1 MRSVECIQIMRKR
14 QKFVLSSFITSIG
27 ILLAQSAPLEWRY
40 LLIFLLCG
48 ISYILSAWSLREGLG
63 GVEWLT
69 VLLPQA
75 LFTGAVGWFYILLPS
90 VWWAKILITALF
102 AIGHYALLLSGN
114 IFSVATIRTIAL
126 LRAAQTV
133 SLVMTLLSGFLL
145 LDTVVSFRFPMIGT
159 ALLVAIV
166 SLLLSIPALW
176 TVEVG
181 EGLNIKIILYSLVI
195 GLLMG
200 ILSISISFWPATI
213 STTSLFL
220 TAMLYC
226 FLGLSS
232 HHFSQ
237 RLFKNT
243 VWEYVIVAL
252 VVLSTVLVTS
262 LV

>member
-1 MRSVECIQIMRKR
+1 M
-14 QKFVLSSFITSIG
+14 LSYF
-27 ILLAQSAPLEWRY
+27 
-40 LLIFLLCG
+40 F
-48 ISYILSAWSLREGLG
+48 SAWSLSEGLG

-69 VLLPQA
+69 ALLPTA
-75 LFTGAVGWFYILLPS
+75 LFTGAAGWFYILLPE
-90 VWWAKILITALF
+90 VWWAKILITVIF
-102 AIGHYALLLSGN
+102 AVGHYALLLSGN
-114 IFSVATIRTIAL
+114 IFSVAAIRTIAL

-145 LDTVVSFRFPMIGT
+145 FDIIVSFRFPIFGSSILILF
-159 ALLVAIV
+159 A

-181 EGLNIKIILYSLVI
+181 ETLNIKIVLYSLVI
-195 GLLMG
+195 ALLMSM
-200 ILSISISFWPATI
+200 LSISISFWPTTI
-213 STTSLFL
+213 STSSLFL
-220 TAMLYC
+220 TSMLYC

-243 VWEYVIVAL
+243 VWEYVIVGL

-262 LV
+262 LI

>member
-1 MRSVECIQIMRKR
+1 MRKR
-14 QKFVLSSFITSIG
+14 QKFVISSVVISLG
-27 ILLAQSAPLEWRY
+27 ILLAQAAPLEWRY
-40 LLIFLLCG
+40 VLIFLLCG
-48 ISYILSAWSLREGLG
+48 LSYLMSAWSLSEGLG
-63 GVEWLT
+63 GVELLT

-75 LFTGAVGWFYILLPS
+75 LFTGAVGWFFILLPE
-90 VWWAKILITALF
+90 VWWARIFLAALF

-114 IFSVATIRTIAL
+114 IFSVAAIRTIAL

-145 LDTVVSFRFPMIGT
+145 FDTIVSFRFPIFGSSI
-159 ALLVAIV
+159 LVLFA

-181 EGLNIKIILYSLVI
+181 ENLNIKIVLYSLVI
-195 GLLMG
+195 AFLMAV
-200 ILSISISFWPATI
+200 LSISISFWPATI

-220 TAMLYC
+220 TSMLYC

-243 VWEYVIVAL
+243 VWEYVIVGS
-252 VVLSTVLVTS
+252 VVLITVLVTS
-262 LV
+262 LLS

>member
-1 MRSVECIQIMRKR
+1 MRKR
-14 QKFVLSSFITSIG
+14 QKFVISSVVITLG
-27 ILLAQSAPLEWRY
+27 ILLAQAAPLEWRY
-40 LLIFLLCG
+40 VLIFLLCG
-48 ISYILSAWSLREGLG
+48 ISYLLSAWSLSEGLG

-75 LFTGAVGWFYILLPS
+75 VFTGAVGWFFILLPE
-90 VWWAKILITALF
+90 VWLARIVLATLF

-114 IFSVATIRTIAL
+114 IFSVAAIRTIAL

-145 LDTVVSFRFPMIGT
+145 FDTIVSFRFPIFGSSI
-159 ALLVAIV
+159 LVLFA
-166 SLLLSIPALW
+166 SLLLSITALW

-181 EGLNIKIILYSLVI
+181 ETLNIKIVLYSLVI
-195 GLLMG
+195 ALLMSM
-200 ILSISISFWPATI
+200 LSISISFWPTTI
-213 STTSLFL
+213 STSSLFL
-220 TAMLYC
+220 TSMLYC

-243 VWEYVIVAL
+243 VWEYVIVGL

-262 LV
+262 LI

>member
-1 MRSVECIQIMRKR
+1 MRKR
-14 QKFVLSSFITSIG
+14 QKFVISSAVIAAG
-27 ILLAQSAPLEWRY
+27 ILLAQAAPLEWRY

-48 ISYILSAWSLREGLG
+48 LSYAMSAWSLSEGLG
-63 GVEWLT
+63 GVEWLN

-75 LFTGAVGWFYILLPS
+75 MFTGAVGWFYILLPG
-90 VWWAKILITALF
+90 VWWARIVIAILF
-102 AIGHYALLLSGN
+102 AVGHYALLLSGN
-114 IFSVATIRTIAL
+114 IFSVAAIRTIAL

-133 SLVMTLLSGFLL
+133 SLVMTLLTGFLL
-145 LDTVVSFRFPMIGT
+145 FDTVVSFRFPIFGT
-159 ALLVAIV
+159 ALLVFIV
-166 SLLLSIPALW
+166 GLLLSIPALW

-181 EGLNIKIILYSLVI
+181 ESLNIKIVIYSLI
-195 GLLMG
+195 IALLMS
-200 ILSISISFWPATI
+200 ILSISIYFWPTTI

-220 TAMLYC
+220 TSMLYC

-252 VVLSTVLVTS
+252 VVLTTVLVTS
-262 LV
+262 LL

>member
-1 MRSVECIQIMRKR
+1 MRKR
-14 QKFVLSSFITSIG
+14 QKFVISSVVISLG
-27 ILLAQSAPLEWRY
+27 ILLAQAAPLEWRY
-40 LLIFLLCG
+40 VLIFLLCG
-48 ISYILSAWSLREGLG
+48 LSYLMSAWSLSEGLG

-75 LFTGAVGWFYILLPS
+75 VFTGAVGWFFILLPE
-90 VWWAKILITALF
+90 VWWARIVLAVLF

-114 IFSVATIRTIAL
+114 IFSVAAIRTIAL

-145 LDTVVSFRFPMIGT
+145 FDTIVSFRFPIFGSSI
-159 ALLVAIV
+159 LVLFA

-181 EGLNIKIILYSLVI
+181 ESLNIKIVLYSLVI
-195 GLLMG
+195 AFLLSV
-200 ILSISISFWPATI
+200 LSISISFWPTTI
-213 STTSLFL
+213 STSSLFL
-220 TAMLYC
+220 TSMLYC

-243 VWEYVIVAL
+243 VWEYVIVGS
-252 VVLSTVLVTS
+252 VVLITVLVTS
-262 LV
+262 LI

>member
-1 MRSVECIQIMRKR
+1 MRKR
-14 QKFVLSSFITSIG
+14 QKFVISSVVITLG
-27 ILLAQSAPLEWRY
+27 ILLAQAAPLEWRY
-40 LLIFLLCG
+40 VLIFLLCG
-48 ISYILSAWSLREGLG
+48 ISYLLSAWSLSEGLG

-75 LFTGAVGWFYILLPS
+75 VFTGAVGWFFILLPE
-90 VWWAKILITALF
+90 VWLARIVLATLF

-114 IFSVATIRTIAL
+114 IFSVAAIRTIAL

-145 LDTVVSFRFPMIGT
+145 FDTIVSFRFPIFGSSILILF
-159 ALLVAIV
+159 A

-181 EGLNIKIILYSLVI
+181 ETLNIKIVLYSLVI
-195 GLLMG
+195 ALLMSM
-200 ILSISISFWPATI
+200 LSISISFWPTTI
-213 STTSLFL
+213 STSSLFL
-220 TAMLYC
+220 TSMLYC

-243 VWEYVIVAL
+243 VWEYVIVGL

-262 LV
+262 LI

>member
-1 MRSVECIQIMRKR
+1 MFPKSRRIMRKR
-14 QKFVLSSFITSIG
+14 QKFVISSVVITLG
-27 ILLAQSAPLEWRY
+27 ILLAQAAPLEWRY
-40 LLIFLLCG
+40 VLIFLLCG
-48 ISYILSAWSLREGLG
+48 ISYLLSAWSLSEGLG

-75 LFTGAVGWFYILLPS
+75 VFTGAVGWFFILLPE
-90 VWWAKILITALF
+90 VWLARIVLATLF

-114 IFSVATIRTIAL
+114 IFSVAAIRTIAL

-145 LDTVVSFRFPMIGT
+145 FDTIVSFRFPIFGSSILILF
-159 ALLVAIV
+159 A

-181 EGLNIKIILYSLVI
+181 ETLNIKIVLYSLVI
-195 GLLMG
+195 ALLMSM
-200 ILSISISFWPATI
+200 LSISISFWPTTI
-213 STTSLFL
+213 STSSLFL
-220 TAMLYC
+220 TSMLYC

-243 VWEYVIVAL
+243 VWEYVIVGL

-262 LV
+262 LI

>member
-1 MRSVECIQIMRKR
+1 MRKR
-14 QKFVLSSFITSIG
+14 QKFVISSVVISLG
-27 ILLAQSAPLEWRY
+27 ILLAQAAPLEWRY
-40 LLIFLLCG
+40 VLIFLLCG
-48 ISYILSAWSLREGLG
+48 LSYLMSAWSLSEGLG

-75 LFTGAVGWFYILLPS
+75 VFTGAVGWFFILLPE
-90 VWWAKILITALF
+90 VWWARIVLAALF

-114 IFSVATIRTIAL
+114 IFSVAAIRTIAL

-133 SLVMTLLSGFLL
+133 SLVMTLMSGFLL
-145 LDTVVSFRFPMIGT
+145 FDTIVSFRFPIFGSSI
-159 ALLVAIV
+159 LVLFS

-181 EGLNIKIILYSLVI
+181 ETLNIKIVLYSLVI
-195 GLLMG
+195 AFLMS

-220 TAMLYC
+220 TSMLYC
-226 FLGLSS
+226 LLGLSS

-243 VWEYVIVAL
+243 VWEYVIVGS
-252 VVLSTVLVTS
+252 VVLITVLVTS
-262 LV
+262 LL

>member
-1 MRSVECIQIMRKR
+1 MRKR
-14 QKFVLSSFITSIG
+14 QKFVISSVVISLG
-27 ILLAQSAPLEWRY
+27 ILLSQAASLEWRY
-40 LLIFLLCG
+40 VLIFLLCG
-48 ISYILSAWSLREGLG
+48 LSFLMSAWSLSEGLG

-75 LFTGAVGWFYILLPS
+75 VFTGAVGWFFILLPE
-90 VWWAKILITALF
+90 VWWARIFLAALF

-114 IFSVATIRTIAL
+114 IFSVAAIRTIAL

-133 SLVMTLLSGFLL
+133 SLVMTLMSGFLL
-145 LDTVVSFRFPMIGT
+145 FDTIVSFRFPIFGSSI
-159 ALLVAIV
+159 LVLFA

-181 EGLNIKIILYSLVI
+181 ESLNIKIILYSLVI
-195 GLLMG
+195 AFLMS

-220 TAMLYC
+220 TSMLYC
-226 FLGLSS
+226 YLGLSS

-243 VWEYVIVAL
+243 VWEYVIVGSI
-252 VVLSTVLVTS
+252 VLITVLLTS
-262 LV
+262 LI